1 MKTIFYILSVLIIL
15 ASAYFAFENKNKL
28 DKQIAIFNDQ
38 RATNVIVG
46 ASTAKTQTS
55 LDDTNAAL
63 VTAKS
68 ERAKAAARKESETS
82 KAENLAKTIDRYK
95 GEIEGYDAELAKF
108 DAIEKKVAELMKGQP
123 ITFEQI
129 PAELEKLENKRKG
142 LQKEFEELEV
152 TIAGLEKNVATNR
165 EEISR
170 QTDRLVVMRKRIAR
184 NAQQGRITSV
194 DPVWG
199 FVIVNLGSKNS
210 NVDAES
216 DLLVYRNNVFLGRL
230 NIQSIEPNQT
240 ISDVDLKN
248 LRPGQRLLPGDT
260 VILAKSVGN

>member
-28 DKQIAIFNDQ
+28 DDQITIFNEQ
-38 RATNVIVG
+38 RATNEIVG
-46 ASTAKTQTS
+46 ANTAKTQTS

-63 VTAKS
+63 VTAKG
-68 ERAKAAARKESETS
+68 ERAKAEARKESEKS
-82 KAENLAKTIDRYK
+82 KSENLAKTIDRYS
-95 GEIEGYDAELAKF
+95 GEIEGYDAELAGF
-108 DAIEKKVAELMKGQP
+108 DQIEKQVKELMEGQE
-123 ITFEQI
+123 ITFEEI
-129 PAELEKLENKRKG
+129 PAELENLKNKRKG
-142 LQKEFEELEV
+142 LDKEFEELEII
-152 TIAGLEKNVATNR
+152 IAGLEKNVATNR
-165 EEISR
+165 EEIST
-170 QTDRLVVMRKRIAR
+170 QTDRLVLMRQRIAR

-210 NVDAES
+210 NVDEES
-216 DLLVYRNNVFLGRL
+216 DFLVYRNNVFLGRL
-230 NIQSIEPNQT
+230 DIQSIEPNQT

-260 VILAKSVGN
+260 VILAKSAGN